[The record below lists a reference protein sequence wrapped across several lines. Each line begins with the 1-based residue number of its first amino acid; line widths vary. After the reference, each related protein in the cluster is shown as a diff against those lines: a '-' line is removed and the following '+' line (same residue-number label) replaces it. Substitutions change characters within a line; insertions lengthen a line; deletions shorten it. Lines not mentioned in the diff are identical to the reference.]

1 MSKKEISIFSLSMI
15 IVTIG
20 ALVLVSN
27 ISYALPEEETT
38 QGTAQSEG
46 VVEIP
51 GQTTTQEQDNTTAQ
65 GAEEEKVQRPRII
78 SIEENKAEDLAIT
91 VTWDDSVNK
100 DIVHSIELK
109 EETTGQI
116 NRLSSE
122 ETKYT
127 YQGLDID
134 KTYKI
139 KIRACT
145 SDEEEDCSPWS
156 GLHEKKYDK
165 GLKAIIM
172 NYKSIALLENAT
184 EELKI
189 LFYIPSRTY
198 HNKTVTWSTSNA
210 EIATVDAQGIVTA
223 KKEGTAIITATTVNG
238 KTVTCEVKVT
248 KVPVPLQSITLNEKS
263 ITINQKTKKTLSV
276 TYNPADTTDKRTI
289 TWKSSNPA
297 IATVDQRGVVTGV
310 AVGGATISAT
320 TEGGKVAVCTVV
332 VKPAPAAQSGPTS
345 KKTTKKSSS
354 KSSSK
359 SSNKSSSKSS
369 NKSSKSKNKSKS
381 SSKSSSQKAT
391 KKKCGSHEH
400 LNNKNICICD
410 SGYTRPTGSKNCV
423 KTYNSSSKSKKSTG
437 SSKSSSKKTT
447 KKKSY
452 SCSWVF
458 QLQYHAGVFRNHNNN
473 KTCTKSIEG
482 QTKVDVIKRS
492 TGVANKYRCVCK

>member
-1 MSKKEISIFSLSMI
+1 MSKKEVSIFSLSMI

-27 ISYALPEEETT
+27 ISYALPEDETT

-51 GQTTTQEQDNTTAQ
+51 GQTTTQEQDNTTTQ
-65 GAEEEKVQRPRII
+65 GAGEVKVQRPRII

-100 DIVHSIELK
+100 DIIHSIELK

-210 EIATVDAQGIVTA
+210 EIATVDEQGLVTA

-238 KTVTCEVKVT
+238 KTATCEVKVT

-332 VKPAPAAQSGPTS
+332 VKPAPAAQSGATS
-345 KKTTKKSSS
+345 NKTTKKSSS

-359 SSNKSSSKSS
+359 SSTKSS

-400 LNNKNICICD
+400 LNNKNICTCD

-437 SSKSSSKKTT
+437 SSKSSSKKTIQSCRWVKVSSKKTNFCMTGNAKCTYNSRGST
-447 KKKSY
+447 KRTY
-452 SCSWVF
+452 S
-458 QLQYHAGVFRNHNNN
+458 N
-473 KTCTKSIEG
+473 KTCTTYS
-482 QTKVDVIKRS
+482 
-492 TGVANKYRCVCK
+492 CKCS